1 MRKRSGLS
9 SLEAKVDLTPMLDVV
24 FILLIFFIVT
34 STFLEEEAI
43 GLEPPPPN
51 CVGCQMASP
60 PGILVHVNSDNII
73 RISGELVDLSSVR
86 SNIERRR
93 AEAPEAAVI
102 IQADVTASSGT
113 ILRLRDII
121 YDANIE
127 RVNVVRSASQ
137 T

>member
-1 MRKRSGLS
+1 MRKRSGQS

-34 STFLEEEAI
+34 STFLEEKAI

-51 CVGCQMASP
+51 CVECQMDSP
-60 PGILVHVNSDNII
+60 PGILVHVSSDNII

-127 RVNVVRSASQ
+127 RVNIVRSASQ